1 MAKEYGKKTFVG
13 NVIKGGKTAS
23 GKEYGDFISV
33 TAGQDFVLKNGM
45 TLNLQ
50 QPKDRVAQLEKDLE
64 YAERNNKST
73 DKIEELLLKAKETME
88 KGKVR
93 FIITHQDIKET

>member
-13 NVIKGGKTAS
+13 NVIKGGKTAA
-23 GKEYGDFISV
+23 GKEYGDFISI
-33 TAGQDFVLKNGM
+33 TAGQDFILKKDM

-50 QPKDRVAQLEKDLE
+50 LPKDRVAQLERDLE
-64 YAERNNKST
+64 YAENNDKPT
-73 DKIEELLLKAKETME
+73 DKIEELLLNAKKTME

-93 FIITHQDIKET
+93 YIITHQDVVEK